1 MNPLS
6 QQRKIIIIGVMLLAA
21 TVCLIKLF
29 GLQVVDKHYKEAAE
43 RNAIR
48 EVTITPPRGLIYD
61 RNDSLLVYNE
71 AAYDLMVVPK
81 DVKTFD
87 TLDLCKSI
95 GITKEELCEKLD
107 KAKKYSPLLPSIV
120 KQQMKKDDYGFL
132 QEKMHKFPGF
142 FVQNRILRS
151 YPVPIAAHILGYIGE
166 VTDQQLNDDSYYQ
179 LGDYIGISGIEKSY
193 EEELRGRKGKRMVLV
208 DVNNREQGPYKD
220 GTGDVAAVDGQN
232 LWSTLDLELQ
242 EYGEKLLEG
251 KRGSIVAIEPSTG
264 EILCIVSMPSYDPNL
279 LVGKD
284 RGKNYAMLNA
294 DVENTPLFNR
304 ALKACYP
311 PGSTFKLANGL
322 IAQQEHVIVPSTY
335 YSCGGGYSYGGHR
348 LKCHVHAGSDL
359 VDAVRCSCNA
369 YFCRAF
375 YNTISNSRYHSIQE
389 GYQVWKDHIN
399 QLGFGQKFNT
409 DLPYE
414 SKGIIP
420 SVEFFDRRY
429 NGHWNGNSVIS
440 MAIGQGEV
448 GSTPLQMANLVA
460 IIANRGYYYKP
471 HVVRAIGSKDTPNMR
486 YAERIDAG
494 IDPQYFT
501 PIIEGM
507 KLVISNGTGRLAQV
521 PGIEMAGKTG
531 TAQNPHGADH
541 SVFACFAPVDHPKI
555 AIFVLVENGGWG
567 GVLAARI
574 ASLMTEKY
582 LNREI
587 QQTDKEKDV
596 YSHIISYS
604 TKRHAN

>member
-6 QQRKIIIIGVMLLAA
+6 EQRKIIIIGSMLLVSV
-21 TVCLIKLF
+21 VCLCKLF
-29 GLQVVDKHYKEAAE
+29 GLQVIDKRYKEAAE

-71 AAYDLMVVPK
+71 AAYDLMVIPK
-81 DVKTFD
+81 DMKPFD
-87 TLDLCKSI
+87 TMDLCKSI
-95 GITKEELCEKLD
+95 DITKEELCEKLE

-120 KQQMKKDDYGFL
+120 KQQMPKDDYGFL

-166 VTDQQLNDDSYYQ
+166 ITDQQLSTDTYYQ

-208 DVNNREQGPYKD
+208 DVNNREQGPYKN
-220 GTGDVAAVDGQN
+220 GEADVSAVAGAN
-232 LWSTLDLELQ
+232 LWSTLDLKLQ

-264 EILCIVSMPSYDPNL
+264 EVLCVVSMPTYDPNL

-284 RGKNYAMLNA
+284 RGKNYAALNA

-311 PGSTFKLANGL
+311 PGSTFKIANGL
-322 IAQQEHVIVPSTY
+322 IAQQEGVINRNTY

-348 LKCHVHAGSDL
+348 LKCHSHAGSDL

-369 YFCRAF
+369 YFCHAF

-389 GYQVWKDHIN
+389 GYQVWKNRIN

-420 SVEFFDRRY
+420 SVEFFDKRY
-429 NGHWNGNSVIS
+429 NGHWNANSVIS

-448 GSTPLQMANLVA
+448 GSTPLQMANLIA
-460 IIANRGYYYKP
+460 IVANRGYYYKP
-471 HVVRAIGSKDTPNMR
+471 HVVRAIGTKNTPNKR
-486 YAERIDAG
+486 YNEKIDCG
-494 IDPQYFT
+494 IDQRYFE

-507 KLVISNGTGRLAQV
+507 KLVISGGTGRLAQV
-521 PGIEMAGKTG
+521 EGIEMAGKTG

-541 SVFACFAPVDHPKI
+541 SVFACFAPGDHPKI
-555 AIFVLVENGGWG
+555 ALFILVENGGWG

-574 ASLMTEKY
+574 ASLMTEMY

-587 QQTDKEKDV
+587 KQTQKEQDV
-596 YSHIISYS
+596 LTHTLYYA
-604 TKRHAN
+604 KKKNAN

>member
-6 QQRKIIIIGVMLLAA
+6 EQRKIIIIAAMLLIA
-21 TVCLIKLF
+21 TVCILKLF
-29 GLQVVDKHYKEAAE
+29 GLQVVDKKYKEAAE

-48 EVTITPPRGLIYD
+48 EVTVTPPRGLIYD

-71 AAYDLMVVPK
+71 AAYDLMVIPK
-81 DVKTFD
+81 DVKPFD

-95 GITKEELCEKLD
+95 GITVEELREKLA
-107 KAKKYSPLLPSIV
+107 KARKYSPLLPSIV
-120 KQQMKKDDYGFL
+120 KQQMKKDDYGYL
-132 QEKMHKFPGF
+132 QEKLHKFPGF

-151 YPVPIAAHILGYIGE
+151 YPAPIAAHILGYIGE
-166 VTDQQLNDDSYYQ
+166 VTDQQLSADSYYQ

-208 DVNNREQGPYKD
+208 DVNNKEQGPYKD
-220 GTGDVAAVDGQN
+220 GKADIPAVAGQN
-232 LWSTLDLELQ
+232 LWSTLDLKLQ

-264 EILCIVSMPSYDPNL
+264 EILCVVSMPSYDPNL

-284 RGKNYAMLNA
+284 RGKNYAALNQ
-294 DVENTPLFNR
+294 DLENTPLFNR

-322 IAQQEHVIVPSTY
+322 IAQQEGVINRFTY
-335 YSCGGGYSYGGHR
+335 YSCGGGYSYGNHR
-348 LKCHVHAGSDL
+348 LKCHSHAGSDL

-399 QLGFGQKFNT
+399 KLGFGQKFNT

-420 SVEFFDRRY
+420 SVEFFDKRY
-429 NGHWNGNSVIS
+429 NGHWNANSVIS

-460 IIANRGYYYKP
+460 IIANHGYYYKP
-471 HVVRAIGSKDTPNMR
+471 HVVRAIGSKNSPNTR
-486 YAERIDAG
+486 YSEKIDCG
-494 IDPQYFT
+494 IDGRYFE

-507 KLVISNGTGRLAQV
+507 ELVISGGTGRLAQV
-521 PGIEMAGKTG
+521 EGIRMAGKTG

-541 SVFACFAPVDHPKI
+541 SVFACFAPVEKPKI

-574 ASLMTEKY
+574 ASLMTEMY
-582 LNREI
+582 LNREVK
-587 QQTDKEKDV
+587 QTQKEEDV
-596 YSHIISYS
+596 LNHKLFYAK
-604 TKRHAN
+604 TNHAN